1 KVGVEPG
8 EGRAPMWKL
17 GDRRMAITPSPVIL
31 GPAALVIIA
40 VGVWRRSET
49 VLRTGVVVAW
59 VAAASAV
66 ATYLTGDPAVD
77 LVLAAEKAQQKTLVP
92 IVSEHDDSARWA
104 LGGSLLVAGAGVWA
118 WRRKGLGREVTLPLL
133 VPSPPA

>member
-1 KVGVEPG
+1 
-8 EGRAPMWKL
+8 MWNL
-17 GDRRMAITPSPVIL
+17 AHLHIAINHTPVIL
-31 GPAALVIIA
+31 VPAALVIIA

-77 LVLAAEKAQQKTLVP
+77 LVMAAEKAQQKTLVP
-92 IVSEHDDSARWA
+92 IVS
-104 LGGSLLVAGAGVWA
+104 
-118 WRRKGLGREVTLPLL
+118 
-133 VPSPPA
+133 